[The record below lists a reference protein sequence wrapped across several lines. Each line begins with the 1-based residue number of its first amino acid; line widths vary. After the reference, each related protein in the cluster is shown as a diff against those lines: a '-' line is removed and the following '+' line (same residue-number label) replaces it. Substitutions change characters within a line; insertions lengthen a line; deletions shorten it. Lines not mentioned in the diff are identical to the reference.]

1 MNEPELTTDQGLAQ
15 ALRASVMRLGRRL
28 RQVRA
33 DSLDL
38 QSNQLSVMAALLNEG
53 DMLMGALAA
62 RERMQPPSMTR
73 IVNGL
78 EERGYVAR
86 RPDPSDRRQCLVT
99 VTDAG
104 QEIILANRQ
113 RRDEWLTV
121 RIAELEPAERAVL
134 QEAVAI
140 LDRVNHE

>member
-1 MNEPELTTDQGLAQ
+1 
-15 ALRASVMRLGRRL
+15 
-28 RQVRA
+28 
-33 DSLDL
+33 
-38 QSNQLSVMAALLNEG
+38 
-53 DMLMGALAA
+53 
-62 RERMQPPSMTR
+62 MQPPSMTR

-78 EERGYVAR
+78 EKRGYVAR

-99 VTDAG
+99 VTEAG
-104 QEIILANRQ
+104 REIILANRQ

-134 QEAVAI
+134 RQAVAI